1 MSAPQ
6 VRSDYDQLQ
15 TIQNTFNSQADA
27 ISKMNNSIKSHMQTL
42 EGGDWIG
49 EGARKFYG
57 EMNDQVMPSLQ
68 RLQRALT
75 EAARVTQQIS
85 SLMQQAEQEA
95 SNVFKIQ

>member
-1 MSAPQ
+1 MPAPQ

-15 TIQNTFNSQADA
+15 IIQNTFNAQAEA
-27 ISKMNNSIKSHMQTL
+27 VSKMNQNIRSHIDTL
-42 EGGDWIG
+42 QGGDWIG

-57 EMNDQVMPSLQ
+57 EMNDQVMPSLN

-95 SNVFKIQ
+95 SNAFKIK

>member
-1 MSAPQ
+1 MPAPQ

-27 ISKMNNSIKSHMQTL
+27 ITKMNNNIKSHMQTL

-49 EGARKFYG
+49 EGARKFYS
-57 EMNDQVMPSLQ
+57 EMNDQVMPALQ

-75 EAARVTQQIS
+75 EAGRVTQQIS
-85 SLMQQAEQEA
+85 ALMQQAEQEA
-95 SNVFKIQ
+95 SNAFKV